1 MRWGRNLLVAWGLAL
16 AAAAAPPRPLIVA
29 FGDSLTAGH
38 GAPSGQSYP
47 DDLGRLLAQS
57 GCPFRVVNAGVSG
70 DTSTDGLAR
79 LPAVLARHPRWV
91 VLEFGGND
99 GLRGLP
105 VAATRANLQQM
116 ILRLRAAHVGVLL
129 VGMSL
134 PPNYG
139 AAYIQAFQ
147 GIYREL
153 ARQDHLPLLPF
164 LYQDLVPR
172 LRRHPGLLQPDGIH
186 ASAAGNRVVAVT
198 VWRYLR
204 PLLQNS
210 LHH

>member
-1 MRWGRNLLVAWGLAL
+1 MRIVRGAVVAWIL
-16 AAAAAPPRPLIVA
+16 AAAALAAPPRPLIVA

-38 GAPSGQSYP
+38 GAPAGESYP
-47 DDLGRLLAQS
+47 DDLGRMMARS
-57 GCPFRVVNAGVSG
+57 GYHYAVVNAGVSG

-79 LPAVLARHPRWV
+79 LPPVLQRHPRWV
-91 VLEFGGND
+91 ILEFGGND

-105 VAATRANLQQM
+105 VATTRANLQAM
-116 ILRLRAAHVGVLL
+116 IVRLRAAHIGVLL

-139 AAYIQAFQ
+139 ADYIASFQ
-147 GIYREL
+147 RVYRQL
-153 ARQDHLPLLPF
+153 ARQDHVPLLPF

-172 LRRHPGLLQPDGIH
+172 LRRDPGLLQPDGIH
-186 ASAAGNRVVAVT
+186 ATAAGNRLVAAT

-204 PLLQNS
+204 PLLQD
-210 LHH
+210 

>member
-1 MRWGRNLLVAWGLAL
+1 MPCRRQGTAVLGLTLAL
-16 AAAAAPPRPLIVA
+16 AALAAHAAPTPLIVA

-38 GAPSGQSYP
+38 GAPAGASYP
-47 DDLGRLLAQS
+47 DYLRRLMARE
-57 GCPFRVVNAGVSG
+57 GYAYRVVNAGESG
-70 DTSTDGLAR
+70 DTTTDGLAR
-79 LPAVLARHPRWV
+79 LPVVAGLHPAWV
-91 VLEFGGND
+91 ILEFGGND

-105 VAATRANLQQM
+105 VETTRANLQAM
-116 ILRLRAAHVGVLL
+116 IVRLRAGGARVIL

-139 AAYIQAFQ
+139 PDYIQAFQ
-147 GIYREL
+147 KIYSEL

-172 LRRHPGLLQPDGIH
+172 LRQDPGLIQADGIH
-186 ASAAGNRVVAVT
+186 ATARGNQVVAAT

-204 PLLQNS
+204 TLLRK
-210 LHH
+210 